1 MEKKKTQIS
10 LTLAE
15 NESVIRTWCENCD
28 DIQIRPMKLGKTGGT
43 GALLIYVEVAVS
55 CVMLK
60 DSVIGKLLNR
70 LMEVP
75 EADIPGV
82 FSENQLGISDAV
94 EFDTME
100 AAFASMLAGNAILF
114 VDHYDRAV
122 KIGSKGYPNLGVQ
135 KAESEKVLRGSN
147 EGFSDSV
154 KTNTALVR
162 KRLRTTD
169 LKVEEIHF
177 GARSDTVLALVY
189 EKELIYP
196 KFLEEVK
203 QQIAGWEVDGVFD
216 SGMVEQLCEPQWK
229 SPFPRFETTERP
241 DRAAME
247 ILDGR
252 ILLLCDNSPV
262 GILFPAS
269 FDSFLKVSE
278 DRYHHFLI
286 VSFERLLRYAAVFLA
301 LWISGGY
308 LAVTGFHT
316 QVLPTKLLLA
326 FAEARK
332 GVPFPGILEI
342 LLMEFAFELIRE
354 AGVRMPGPLGG
365 TIGIVGGLII
375 GDAAVSA
382 NLVSPMTVDS
392 ERRVRCAVPAAE
404 VRLHFARRMARHF
417 RHGARHVSSR
427 RSSRRAYE
435 FWYSLSDAVC
445 RERTCGLPCAEGF
458 RMAAAAA
465 SDAGAAGLYKARSES
480 AAAEKQKSCGAG
492 RKTGKGRVTHVF
504 GK

>member
-1 MEKKKTQIS
+1 MEKEKTQIS

-75 EADIPGV
+75 EADIPGAL
-82 FSENQLGISDAV
+82 SENQLGISDAL

-365 TIGIVGGLII
+365 TIGIVGG
-375 GDAAVSA
+375 
-382 NLVSPMTVDS
+382 
-392 ERRVRCAVPAAE
+392 
-404 VRLHFARRMARHF
+404 
-417 RHGARHVSSR
+417 
-427 RSSRRAYE
+427 
-435 FWYSLSDAVC
+435 
-445 RERTCGLPCAEGF
+445 
-458 RMAAAAA
+458 
-465 SDAGAAGLYKARSES
+465 
-480 AAAEKQKSCGAG
+480 
-492 RKTGKGRVTHVF
+492 
-504 GK
+504 